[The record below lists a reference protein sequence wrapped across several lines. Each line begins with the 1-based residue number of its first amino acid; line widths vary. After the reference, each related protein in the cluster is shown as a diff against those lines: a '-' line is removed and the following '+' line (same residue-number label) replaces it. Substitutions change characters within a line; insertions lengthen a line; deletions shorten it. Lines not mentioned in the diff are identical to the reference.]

1 MLAEFMIPGVSA
13 HVLLVFTLVH
23 RRKPDDP
30 VPRDI
35 FLGQAVLGLQS
46 LVALTIGE
54 RECTLDLGDI
64 EVSNACLCTQITDLG
79 REGWRCILLAGLSD
93 AFGPVLIP
101 SIRSMCRWR
110 PPIPR

>member
-1 MLAEFMIPGVSA
+1 MRPCEDRRAPPHVFANVPGMLAEFMIPGVSA

-64 EVSNACLCTQITDLG
+64 EVSDT
-79 REGWRCILLAGLSD
+79 
-93 AFGPVLIP
+93 
-101 SIRSMCRWR
+101 CR
-110 PPIPR
+110 